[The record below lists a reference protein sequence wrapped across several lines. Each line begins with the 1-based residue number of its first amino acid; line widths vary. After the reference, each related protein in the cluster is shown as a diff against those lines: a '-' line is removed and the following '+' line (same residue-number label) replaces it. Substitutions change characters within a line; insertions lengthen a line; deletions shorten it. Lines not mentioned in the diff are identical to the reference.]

1 MIMMTIS
8 GYLQH
13 LEINLVL
20 EMFANTGQ
28 EVIKCVVGLAWGFP
42 PRSKWMLRK
51 AFYRAVVPQA
61 LFR

>member
-1 MIMMTIS
+1 MMTIN
-8 GYLQH
+8 GYLQN

-51 AFYRAVVPQA
+51 VFYPAVVPQVV
-61 LFR
+61 FR